1 MKENLELQNSE
12 TADLREAVG
21 LIDPR
26 YDLPVWSEILPNLW
40 MGGTDYADRVGL
52 PFNTPFVTTE
62 NFDTAVTMYG
72 YANPADWYVAEY
84 RYPILDST
92 DVAFDMDVIHGLVKT
107 AYKDW
112 KNGKRVL
119 IRCQAGLNRSGLIT
133 ALVLMM
139 DGFTADE
146 AINLIRTN
154 RDPMC
159 LYNDAFVGWL
169 KRQDA
174 EDWLPDSE

>member
-1 MKENLELQNSE
+1 MEEQTKLPESG
-12 TADLREAVG
+12 TADFREAVG

-26 YDLPVWSEILPNLW
+26 YDLVVWSEILPNLW
-40 MGGTDYADRVGL
+40 MGGTHYADRVGL
-52 PFNTPFVTTE
+52 DYDTPFVTTE
-62 NFDTAVTMYG
+62 NFDTAITMYG

-84 RYPILDST
+84 RYPILDSE
-92 DVAFDMDVIHGLVKT
+92 DVDFDLSVIRNLVKT

-112 KNGKRVL
+112 KSGKRVL

-146 AINLIRTN
+146 AINLIRTT

-159 LYNDAFVGWL
+159 LYNETFVAWL
-169 KRQDA
+169 NRQDA